1 MKASARSCVLVSF
14 LAIVVGAC
22 SGTDTGGSG
31 GGSSGN
37 NDDDDG
43 FDPSSG
49 SGNSSSS
56 DSGAGAGSGSGGSGG
71 SGGSS
76 TSSTG
81 SGTPSSSSTG
91 GGNDCA
97 SLGTWTACEEC
108 ECAKNEAGCD
118 AYWEAEDAS
127 CYCGAGAACGEACA
141 ASYCSDDTQW
151 DEACNTC
158 AEALDDTC
166 FEAASATCEGDP
178 ACAAYMEASEISCA
192 DLPDDET

>member
-1 MKASARSCVLVSF
+1 MKASALTCVLVSM
-14 LAIVVGAC
+14 LAIHVGAC
-22 SGTDTGGSG
+22 SSTDTGGSG
-31 GGSSGN
+31 GTSSSDN
-37 NDDDDG
+37 DDDG

-49 SGNSSSS
+49 SGNSSGDSG
-56 DSGAGAGSGSGGSGG
+56 SGAGSSNSATGAGGG
-71 SGGSS
+71 S

-91 GGNDCA
+91 GGSDCA
-97 SLGTWTACEEC
+97 ALGTWSACEEC

-127 CYCGAGAACGEACA
+127 CYCGAGAACAEACA
-141 ASYCSDDTQW
+141 ASYCTDDEQW

-166 FEAASATCEGDP
+166 YEAAATTCDGDP
-178 ACAAYMEASEISCA
+178 ACAAYLEASDASCA
-192 DLPDDET
+192 NLPDDEM